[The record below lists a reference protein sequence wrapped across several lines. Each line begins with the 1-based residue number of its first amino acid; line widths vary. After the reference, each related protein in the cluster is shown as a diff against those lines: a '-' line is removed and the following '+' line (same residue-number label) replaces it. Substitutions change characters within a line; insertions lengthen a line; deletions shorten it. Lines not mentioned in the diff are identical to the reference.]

1 MRCRS
6 NLSQT
11 GGKARHDEAEHR
23 EAAAWPA
30 EVVGMRGKK
39 TAMRPRSAR
48 PGQGTLARTRGPG
61 RSDGDGRAERSTHR
75 SSMIDRAST
84 KGGAV
89 HGVRTAETHVAGQ
102 HRRRMSSPAG
112 TMKRRHDGAGI
123 AGIFKFFSNPSRDA
137 ASRDASRHHAPA
149 SGPASCGHVAG
160 SDAVDDAI
168 TDRDVGLR
176 PGRASCVTLALR
188 LVCRRPTTHAAPA
201 KGRRARAAFGRDHR
215 QAPLEHSPN
224 PGRAMQQSRTMRSH
238 ATRPR
243 RSAGA
248 WDRIRLCT
256 GGRR

>member
-1 MRCRS
+1 MPRRS
-6 NLSQT
+6 IARLRHGQRRLSACT
-11 GGKARHDEAEHR
+11 A
-23 EAAAWPA
+23 
-30 EVVGMRGKK
+30 KK
-39 TAMRPRSAR
+39 TAVRPRSAR

-61 RSDGDGRAERSTHR
+61 RSDGRRTRGTVHPPLIDDR
-75 SSMIDRAST
+75 SSFH
-84 KGGAV
+84 KGDAV

-112 TMKRRHDGAGI
+112 TMKRRHDGADI

-149 SGPASCGHVAG
+149 PGPASCGHVAG
-160 SDAVDDAI
+160 PDALDDAI
-168 TDRDVGLR
+168 TDRDVGLP

-188 LVCRRPTTHAAPA
+188 LAFRRPTPPHAVPA
-201 KGRRARAAFGRDHR
+201 KGCRARAASGRDHR
-215 QAPLEHSPN
+215 QAPLDHSPH

-248 WDRIRLCT
+248 WDRIRRCM

>member
-1 MRCRS
+1 MASGGCRH
-6 NLSQT
+6 
-11 GGKARHDEAEHR
+11 ARQKKRPCARGAHGRDR
-23 EAAAWPA
+23 E
-30 EVVGMRGKK
+30 
-39 TAMRPRSAR
+39 RS
-48 PGQGTLARTRGPG
+48 PGPEGLGDPM
-61 RSDGDGRAERSTHR
+61 GDGRAERSTHR
-75 SSMIDRAST
+75 SSMIDRASS
-84 KGGAV
+84 KGDAV

-112 TMKRRHDGAGI
+112 TMKRRHDGADI

-149 SGPASCGHVAG
+149 PGPASCGHVAG
-160 SDAVDDAI
+160 PDALDDAI
-168 TDRDVGLR
+168 TDRDVGLP

-188 LVCRRPTTHAAPA
+188 LACRRPTPPHAVSA
-201 KGRRARAAFGRDHR
+201 KGRRARAASGRDHR
-215 QAPLEHSPN
+215 QAPLDHSPH

-248 WDRIRLCT
+248 WDRIRRCM